1 MKLSDI
7 EERAEQKPF
16 RPFALETTG
25 GSWIDVEKQSDIFLP
40 AKRPDLVIVVNP
52 TGRLHI
58 LDLEQIAALET
69 K

>member
-40 AKRPDLVIVVNP
+40 PGVRISSSSLIPPAVCTSWTLSR
-52 TGRLHI
+52 
-58 LDLEQIAALET
+58 
-69 K
+69 